1 MPVFSYLALK
11 GRCKNCG
18 AKIPKSSLWV
28 EITGAVCGLLFA
40 LRFQNNLFALS
51 LCHTALLFLTVS
63 TVTDIKSGYIYD
75 NWAFAGCFTPLL
87 LRLAFGG
94 VKPLLDGVLAAGF
107 GFTLMFIIYICS
119 RKKGMGLGDAYL
131 MLSVGA
137 LLGVKLTILALYAAF
152 IIGGLYAA
160 AMLLLKKATRKTA
173 LPLAPFIAF
182 GTIFSLLCYTYI
194 FNLLQLIA
202 DEPF

>member
-1 MPVFSYLALK
+1 MLFLAFSSSFLGACLGSFALVLAERTMQEKKWWGMSRSVCDACGKTLCALELVPVFSYLALK

-18 AKIPKSSLWV
+18 AKIPKSCLWV

-119 RKKGMGLGDAYL
+119 RN
-131 MLSVGA
+131 
-137 LLGVKLTILALYAAF
+137 
-152 IIGGLYAA
+152 
-160 AMLLLKKATRKTA
+160 
-173 LPLAPFIAF
+173 LPISNRRL
-182 GTIFSLLCYTYI
+182 
-194 FNLLQLIA
+194 
-202 DEPF
+202 